1 MSLNIQPNT
10 STQKTSQ
17 RKFIIGGLIIL
28 AAVVYL
34 IVTSTVAG
42 AQYFYTV
49 DELIARGPDAV
60 GQPARLTGA
69 VLGSDIQYNPET
81 LRLTFTIVQLPADQD
96 LVNEAGGLAE
106 ALHEAVIDESR
117 SRLQVV
123 YVGVKPD
130 LLRNEAQAIVT
141 GELGEDGVF
150 YANELLLRCPTRYEE
165 ALPAQ
170 VQD

>member
-1 MSLNIQPNT
+1 MNPPSNRIP
-10 STQKTSQ
+10 QKSGQ
-17 RKFIIGGLIIL
+17 GKFIIGGLGIL

-34 IVTSTVAG
+34 IISSTVAG

-49 DELIARGPDAV
+49 NELFGRGASAV
-60 GQPARLTGA
+60 GQPVRITGA
-69 VLGSDIQYNPET
+69 VLGDSIQYDTET
-81 LRLTFTIVQLPADQD
+81 LTLTFTVVHLPADQD
-96 LVNEAGGLAE
+96 LVNDEGGLAE
-106 ALHEAVIDESR
+106 ALHVAVEDESR

-130 LLRNEAQAIVT
+130 LLRNEAQAIMT

-165 ALPAQ
+165 AVPEQ
-170 VQD
+170 SEG